1 MNNGV
6 VIAKKGE
13 ELKLNLFN
21 NEEERKERE
30 KKLEEEQKKIIDSVF
45 SFTKKEKKIL

>member
-1 MNNGV
+1 MNNGI

-21 NEEERKERE
+21 NEDERKERE
-30 KKLEEEQKKIIDSVF
+30 KKEEEAQKK
-45 SFTKKEKKIL
+45 